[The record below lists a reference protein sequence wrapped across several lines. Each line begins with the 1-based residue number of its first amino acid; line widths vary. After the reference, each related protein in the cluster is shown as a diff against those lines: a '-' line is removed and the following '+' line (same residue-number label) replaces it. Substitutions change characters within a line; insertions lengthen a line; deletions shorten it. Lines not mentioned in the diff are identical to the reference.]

1 MAQDD
6 FDLEELVNVEQTQL
20 THGQPTMRCD
30 AMRCHG
36 AGIDA
41 GRFYE
46 HGYKDGYAHGRV
58 HGLIEGRAL
67 GREKGFEMW
76 EELGF
81 YEGFARM
88 WGALLRAQGTDDMNG
103 LDRLRPGTTE
113 SVSDGSKGI
122 CSSGRAQNHIR
133 HLLELVAR
141 FPRVN
146 PSSTG
151 DDDPEVDIPR
161 LFRQIR
167 SRYKLLCAT
176 LGVRPS
182 LRAADDADASPS
194 PPRAEGIGEG
204 PDRQTGLK
212 HDDLGGGLDMDVDVE
227 RTPSATGRVAPRTER
242 KKAAV
247 WAVHDPRAERTPGG
261 GGGGGGTELSF

>member
-6 FDLEELVNVEQTQL
+6 FDLEELVNVEQTCVHPLLASRYFHSQL

-30 AMRCHG
+30 AMRCDG

-88 WGALLRAQGTDDMNG
+88 WGALLRAQGTD
-103 LDRLRPGTTE
+103 E
-113 SVSDGSKGI
+113 
-122 CSSGRAQNHIR
+122 RAQNHIR

-247 WAVHDPRAERTPGG
+247 WAVHDPRADRTPGG
-261 GGGGGGTELSF
+261 GGGGAGGGTELSF